1 MLQNHISPHTVG
13 KYKKIFNL
21 YFTNLK
27 KIFLWTV
34 LNFVRINSENFFYE
48 CSIAF
53 IKLKLTRIKFKRL
66 LNMCNL

>member
-27 KIFLWTV
+27 KIF
-34 LNFVRINSENFFYE
+34 F
-48 CSIAF
+48 
-53 IKLKLTRIKFKRL
+53 LKYPYGLF
-66 LNMCNL
+66 